1 MWTLTTT
8 ENTASPIFQNNSKQ
22 RNSYNN
28 NENAPPHGLRAAL
41 MAAIASV
48 SLTIAYGAAPTI
60 SGQYAIDWSKV
71 NPDRTSTIQGA
82 NIGTIIFSPTISSS
96 SSWYAPSTNSKYTGY
111 TGTDLKYINVVRSE
125 TEGTTLGDV
134 YFDMEGKALLDYF
147 AARPHEL
154 STIPMVQDGWS
165 HMSKP
170 PTAVRRISQTR

>member
-1 MWTLTTT
+1 MKIHL
-8 ENTASPIFQNNSKQ
+8 
-22 RNSYNN
+22 
-28 NENAPPHGLRAAL
+28 PHGLRAAL

-48 SLTIAYGAAPTI
+48 SLTIAYGAAPSI

-111 TGTDLKYINVVRSE
+111 AGTDLKYINVVRSE

-134 YFDMEGKALLDYF
+134 YFDMEGGKAPTRLLCGK
-147 AARPHEL
+147 AARVEYHTNGARWMVPH
-154 STIPMVQDGWS
+154 VKAADAC
-165 HMSKP
+165 K
-170 PTAVRRISQTR
+170 AD